1 MASVAGESETRVRT
15 HAHRPL
21 LRRVIQNLVVIGVIA
36 GTDRRSSDSEGVPRI
51 VQTPDTLGGD
61 PRIEGTPI
69 GVAHVS
75 QRYVEGDDTP
85 EGVAAGYDIPVAAVH
100 AALADAFGNP
110 EEMEAIRAAE
120 RRTRQD
126 TETLT
131 PE

>member
-1 MASVAGESETRVRT
+1 M
-15 HAHRPL
+15 
-21 LRRVIQNLVVIGVIA
+21 A
-36 GTDRRSSDSEGVPRI
+36 GTDQRSSDSGGVPRI

-61 PRIEGTPI
+61 PRIEGTRI
-69 GVAHVS
+69 GVAHVY

-85 EGVAAGYDIPVAAVH
+85 EEIATGYDTSVAAVH
-100 AALADAFGNP
+100 AALAYAFANP

-120 RRTRQD
+120 RQTRED

>member
-1 MASVAGESETRVRT
+1 M
-15 HAHRPL
+15 
-21 LRRVIQNLVVIGVIA
+21 
-36 GTDRRSSDSEGVPRI
+36 PRI

-69 GVAHVS
+69 GVAHFS

-85 EGVAAGYDIPVAAVH
+85 ERVAARYDIPVAAVH
-100 AALADAFGNP
+100 AALADAFDNP

-120 RRTRQD
+120 RQTRQD
-126 TETLT
+126 TDTLT

>member
-1 MASVAGESETRVRT
+1 MT
-15 HAHRPL
+15 
-21 LRRVIQNLVVIGVIA
+21 

-120 RRTRQD
+120 RQTRQD